1 MTVVYVDDHLIDG
14 RSLVNGTIEEA
25 VRHAQTNHCAAD
37 RLVVSLKCD
46 GQDVSPAQMEL
57 TLRRR
62 AGDVQRLEIVT
73 GSRRELIGE
82 VLTQASLSL
91 EQTVTACQQAGE
103 LIVQG
108 KIAEGIEE
116 LGKCTR
122 EWQQIH
128 QAIFQSISILGPD
141 AWNLTVGDRSLN
153 DLMEDPHNAL
163 LQVKNALLAQDHVLL
178 ADVLQY
184 EFTDALEIWRVL
196 VNKLLEMARAM

>member
-1 MTVVYVDDHLIDG
+1 MTVVYVDDQLIDG

-25 VRHAQTNHCAAD
+25 VRHAQSNHCAAD

-73 GSRRELIGE
+73 GSRRELVTD
-82 VLTQASLSL
+82 VLTQASISL
-91 EQTVTACQQAGE
+91 EQTVASCQQAGE
-103 LIVQG
+103 LIVEG

-116 LGKCTR
+116 LGQCTR
-122 EWQQIH
+122 AWQQIH
-128 QAIFQSISILGPD
+128 HGIFQSINILGQE
-141 AWNLTVGDRSLN
+141 AWDLTVGDRTLN

-163 LQVKNALLAQDHVLL
+163 LQVKKALLAQDHVLL

-184 EFTDALEIWRVL
+184 EFTDALEIWRAL
-196 VNKLLEMARAM
+196 VNKLLQMAKDL